1 MEYEIYETDIFSKI
15 YEGLEKKEQ
24 EWIDKTKLQLK
35 TNPYVGKP
43 LWFKWFREKKL
54 KDKRLYY
61 LIYDNLGRIL
71 ITAFGTKKE
80 QQKIID
86 HAIKNL
92 DRYRRLVESA

>member
-43 LWFKWFREKKL
+43 L
-54 KDKRLYY
+54 
-61 LIYDNLGRIL
+61 
-71 ITAFGTKKE
+71 
-80 QQKIID
+80 
-86 HAIKNL
+86 
-92 DRYRRLVESA
+92 